1 MKKLFKIELIK
12 TLNYASFKVIIALHF
27 ILFLLVI
34 FVASQVDVSVPGF
47 RMKNLFQFPH
57 VWSSF
62 AWVASW
68 FNLLL
73 AIILMVLVGNEYSFK
88 TFRQHVMNGLGR
100 YDLVMGKGIVIV
112 LISIYGLLLVLLS
125 GTVSGI
131 IFTKNI
137 DFSDIFQKAHVLA
150 VYFIQAVGYMTLGFL
165 IAVLFRN
172 TALSIVMFLLYFIF
186 IEPILR
192 KFFPH
197 DIRQYF
203 PVRIISNLTPMPEFL
218 TVTSEDSLLG
228 STGNSNLTLDAIG
241 IRPEPLPLG
250 ITVVLAVLYI
260 TLFAFLTSLIVRK
273 RDL

>member
-1 MKKLFKIELIK
+1 MRKLFKIELIK
-12 TLNYASFKVIIALHF
+12 TINYVSFKVIIALHF

-125 GTVSGI
+125 GAVSGI

-137 DFSDIFQKAHVLA
+137 DFSDIFQKAYVLA

-192 KFFPH
+192 KFFPQ
-197 DIRQYF
+197 DVRQYF

-218 TVTSEDSLLG
+218 TVTSEESLLG
-228 STGNSNLTLDAIG
+228 SLDNSNLTLDAIG